1 MGIFNN
7 EIVINKDNPF
17 ENDKLNREIE
27 ANNLTNL
34 FNLVDNQMVLA
45 IDSPWGFAKPQIC
58 TGTLGG
64 TCTELPASGNRKDRE
79 GDVGRTRVDE
89 RERRQRKCWD
99 TEKRWEHVW
108 LYLVVF

>member
-1 MGIFNN
+1 MGIC
-7 EIVINKDNPF
+7 KTADLYWHP
-17 ENDKLNREIE
+17 
-27 ANNLTNL
+27 
-34 FNLVDNQMVLA
+34 
-45 IDSPWGFAKPQIC
+45 
-58 TGTLGG
+58 
-64 TCTELPASGNRKDRE
+64 CTELPASGNRKDRE